1 MRLTRRVRPPYF
13 DQVASAK
20 EALEVATSTVTMFGG
35 KLNLSKEEAVYPP
48 FTRVFWSLNSFWDR
62 GYTWS

>member
-13 DQVASAK
+13 EHVASAR
-20 EALEVATSTVTMFGG
+20 EALELATSTVTMFGG

-48 FTRVFWSLNSFWDR
+48 LQE
-62 GYTWS
+62 